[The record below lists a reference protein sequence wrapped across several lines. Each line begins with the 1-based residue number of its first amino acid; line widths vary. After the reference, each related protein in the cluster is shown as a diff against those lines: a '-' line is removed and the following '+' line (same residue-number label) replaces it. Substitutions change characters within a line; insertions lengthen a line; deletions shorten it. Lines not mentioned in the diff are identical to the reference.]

1 MRANTESPWW
11 FWRRAMRLVKA
22 SEIQEMDRITIQEL
36 GISGAVL
43 MENAARGAARVFL
56 DHFAPSTNSRVVVL
70 CGRGNNGG
78 DGYVMARYLH
88 QAGFRVTVILLS
100 KLNNVSGDALI
111 NLKVIKKMGL
121 EILEVPDA
129 KRWGTK
135 RRVLRSC
142 DYIIDGILGT
152 GLNSPVKGFYS
163 QVLKYV
169 NALGKPIMAID
180 IPSGLNADTGQI
192 MGVAIKAELTATFG
206 FPKVG
211 HLIFPGADLVG
222 RLVRID
228 IGIPDSVATQVPMSS
243 VMTDPSDLSHLFAIE
258 NQDIH
263 KGNRGHLLVLSG
275 STGKTGAATL
285 TALGGLRA
293 GAGLVTLGV
302 PKSLNPILESK
313 LTEAMTEPL
322 PETSDGSLSLKAE
335 KRIRALM
342 EGKTALALGPGLST
356 DHETAS
362 LVRRIVAGSRLPMVI
377 DADGLNALS
386 QDQASISNCSQSAI
400 LTPHPGEMA
409 RLTGM
414 KTSAIQHDRIGT
426 SIQFVK
432 KYGCYLVL
440 KGART
445 LVAQPDGKLYVNP
458 TGNPAL
464 SSGGA
469 GDVLTGL
476 IGGFLA
482 RGWSMAEAAI
492 AGVYLHG
499 MAADYLAED
508 MGQVGVLAGELLDV
522 LPELMFSLSRGEW
535 PLESPPPYSDLYY
548 PL

>member
-1 MRANTESPWW
+1 
-11 FWRRAMRLVKA
+11 MRLVKA
-22 SEIQEMDRITIQEL
+22 SEMQEMDRITIQGL
-36 GISGAVL
+36 GIPGAVL
-43 MENAARGAARVFL
+43 MENAARGASRVFL
-56 DHFAPSTNSRVVVL
+56 EYFAPVGNSHVVL
-70 CGRGNNGG
+70 LCGPGNNGG

-88 QAGFRVTVILLS
+88 QAGLKVTVIVLS
-100 KLNNVSGDALI
+100 KLNKISGDALI
-111 NLKVIKKMGL
+111 NLKVIQQMEL
-121 EILEVPDA
+121 EILEVPDQ
-129 KRWGTK
+129 KRWGSK
-135 RRVLRSC
+135 RRLIRNC
-142 DYIIDGILGT
+142 DIIVDGILGT
-152 GLNSPVKGFYS
+152 GLNSPVKGFYA
-163 QVLKYV
+163 QVIKYV
-169 NALGKPIMAID
+169 NSLGKPVMAID

-211 HLIFPGADLVG
+211 HLVFPGADLVG
-222 RLVRID
+222 SLARID
-228 IGIPDSVATQVPMSS
+228 IGIPDLVANQVPTSCLMIE
-243 VMTDPSDLSHLFAIE
+243 PGDLSHLLTIE
-258 NQDIH
+258 KQDVH

-285 TALGGLRA
+285 TALGALRA
-293 GAGLVTLGV
+293 GAGLVTVGV
-302 PKSLNPILESK
+302 PESLNPILETK

-335 KRIRALM
+335 KEIKAIM
-342 EGKTALALGPGLST
+342 DGKTALALGPGLST
-356 DHETAS
+356 NPETTD
-362 LVRRIVAGSRLPMVI
+362 LVRRIVSWCPLPMVI

-386 QDQASISNCSQSAI
+386 QDPTSLSSCRESAI

-409 RLTGM
+409 RLTGN

-426 SIQFVK
+426 SLQFVK
-432 KYGCYLVL
+432 KHGCHLVL

-445 LVAQPDGKLYVNP
+445 LIAQPDGKLFLNP

-476 IGGFLA
+476 IGGFLC
-482 RGWSMAEAAI
+482 RGWPMTEASI

-522 LPELMFSLSRGEW
+522 LPELMFSLSQGEW
-535 PLESPPPYSDLYY
+535 PLESPPPYKDFYY
-548 PL
+548 SL

>member
-1 MRANTESPWW
+1 
-11 FWRRAMRLVKA
+11 MRLVKA
-22 SEIQEMDRITIQEL
+22 PEIQEMDRLTIQKL
-36 GISGAVL
+36 GIPGAVL
-43 MENAARGAARVFL
+43 MENAARGATRVFL
-56 DHFAPSTNSRVVVL
+56 DHFAPSINSSVVVL

-78 DGYVMARYLH
+78 DGYVMARYLQ

-129 KRWGTK
+129 KRWATK
-135 RRVLRSC
+135 RRVLRNC

-152 GLNSPVKGFYS
+152 GLNSPVKGFYG

-169 NALGKPIMAID
+169 NTLDKPVMAID

-192 MGVAIKAELTATFG
+192 MGAAIKAELTATFG
-206 FPKVG
+206 YPKVG

-228 IGIPDSVATQVPMSS
+228 IGIPDTVATQIPTSS
-243 VMTDPSDLSHLFAIE
+243 VMTDPSHLNHLFGVE

-275 STGKTGAATL
+275 STGKTGAAAL
-285 TALGGLRA
+285 TSLGGLRA

-302 PKSLNPILESK
+302 PESLNPILEGK

-335 KRIRALM
+335 KKIRSLM

-356 DHETAS
+356 DPETAS
-362 LVRRIVAGSRLPMVI
+362 LVRRIVAGSRLPTVI

-386 QDQASISNCSQSAI
+386 QDRSSISSCGQSTI
-400 LTPHPGEMA
+400 LTPHPGEIA
-409 RLTGM
+409 RLTGI
-414 KTSAIQHDRIGT
+414 KASAIQHDRIGT

-432 KYGCYLVL
+432 KYGCHLVL

-445 LVAQPDGKLYVNP
+445 LITQPDGKLYVNP

-482 RGWSMAEAAI
+482 RGWSMTEAAI

-499 MAADYLAED
+499 LAADYLAED

-535 PLESPPPYSDLYY
+535 PLEGPPPYADLYY